1 MATEDSRGAPE
12 SPGAGDGLLE
22 RPSGGL
28 PAMSVALVAL
38 AVVGTLASL
47 LRVPG
52 GVPRTPLKAELPA
65 QPSEPASP
73 TPIAT
78 LAAAVIMPDLS
89 QGAARLTVEPSDSM
103 RFGSP
108 DGGVSIAVEAESV
121 EETVSLTFS
130 RLSDFQVPA
139 LPRGYSG
146 TRTAFDLSAYSSERF
161 SLSEYSLLQPIAIA
175 VQLPAS
181 LLGPWDAMQRATK

>member
-1 MATEDSRGAPE
+1 MSTVDSRGAPE
-12 SPGAGDGLLE
+12 SPGAGDGPLE
-22 RPSGGL
+22 RLSGRL

-38 AVVGTLASL
+38 VVVGALASL
-47 LRVPG
+47 FRVPG
-52 GVPRTPLKAELPA
+52 VVPRTPLKAELPD
-65 QPSEPASP
+65 QPPEPASP

-78 LAAAVIMPDLS
+78 LAAAVVMPDLPH
-89 QGAARLTVEPSDSM
+89 GAARLTVEPSESS

-108 DGGVSIAVEAESV
+108 DGGVSITVEAESV

-130 RLSDFQVPA
+130 GLSDFQVPA
-139 LPRGYSG
+139 LPKGYSG
-146 TRTAFDLSAYSSERF
+146 TRTAFDLSAYSSEGF

-181 LLGPWDAMQRATK
+181 LLGPWAGMQRATK